1 MAKRKLI
8 AAPSILS
15 ADLTRLGEEVLD
27 CKNSGATYLHY
38 DIMDGHFVPNITFGP
53 DFIKS
58 LSKYGIFNDVH
69 LMIDDPLKYSK
80 KCIDFGADLITFHYE
95 AVEDAIEVQEQIR
108 KLSPNV
114 KVGLSIKPRTPIEKI
129 LPLINYFDL
138 VLIMSVEPGFG
149 GQKFIP
155 SSLEKIKVLRK
166 HIDEKGLNTL
176 IEVDGGVNAE
186 TIESVRDA
194 GADVVVAGS
203 YVFKSRN
210 KREAIQNI
218 IGE

>member
-27 CKNSGATYLHY
+27 CKKSGAAYLHY

-58 LSKYGIFNDVH
+58 LSTFGIFNDVH

-80 KCIDFGADLITFHYE
+80 KCADFGADLITFHYE
-95 AVEDAIEVQEQIR
+95 AVADAIEVQEQIR
-108 KLSPNV
+108 KLSPDV
-114 KVGLSIKPRTPIEKI
+114 KVGLSVKPRTPIEKI
-129 LPLINYFDL
+129 LPMVNYFDL
-138 VLIMSVEPGFG
+138 ILIMSVEPGFG

-155 SSLEKIKVLRK
+155 SSLEKIRILRK
-166 HIDEKGLNTL
+166 HIDEKGFSTL
-176 IEVDGGVNAE
+176 IEVDGGINAE
-186 TIESVRDA
+186 NLESVREA
-194 GADVVVAGS
+194 GVDVVVAGS
-203 YVFKSRN
+203 YVFKSKT